1 MIMAETLVV
10 IAIVAAAAGYV
21 GRKVW
26 RTIASARAAKAG
38 SGPGCGGDCGC
49 SH

>member
-1 MIMAETLVV
+1 MVETLVV

-26 RTIASARAAKAG
+26 RTLAAARAPRGPG
-38 SGPGCGGDCGC
+38 SGCDGC